1 MIERLPADAV
11 SADVIERINALIE
24 QQNALTVLLSEIKDV
39 LGPTIEGLKNSPI
52 AVMMGLK

>member
-24 QQNALTVLLSEIKDV
+24 QQNALTVLLTEIKDV

-52 AVMMGLK
+52 AGMMGLK